1 MIKKLLPIIL
11 ILIFGGAGVATGLM
25 LKPAPEVPLSEVG
38 PCGDDPN
45 AAQDSAKKDASK
57 ASKSEANEN
66 LSFEYVKLNNQF
78 IVPVIKGDIVRAVAV
93 VALSLEVKTGTK
105 DQVYAVEPKLRDTF
119 LQALFD
125 HASLGGFDGAFAT
138 TENLVRMRRSLKEH
152 AVAVLGDIVNDVLVT
167 DIARQDN

>member
-1 MIKKLLPIIL
+1 MKKLLPIVL
-11 ILIFGGAGVATGLM
+11 ILIFGGAGVAAGLM
-25 LKPAPEVPLSEVG
+25 LKPDPKETLAKLG

-45 AAQDSAKKDASK
+45 AQTSESKEVKSDRASGK
-57 ASKSEANEN
+57 PAED

-78 IVPVIKGDIVRAVAV
+78 IVPVIKGELVRSVAI

-105 DQVYAVEPKLRDTF
+105 DQVYLVEPKLRDVF

-138 TENLVRMRRSLKEH
+138 TENLIRMRRSLKEN